1 MLQED
6 AGPNWAHG
14 AQLRSCT
21 CRPGGS
27 DCLSLSALS
36 VSATTSVY
44 RYFEQRTLNLV
55 MMAPVFLFFDF
66 LIRTAVGRQ
75 GEEKVEPARV
85 SAKGVLGQDE
95 HLTLLQRGSAL
106 PP

>member
-55 MMAPVFLFFDF
+55 MMAPVFLSWGTLKSHLNNHRMTYFF
-66 LIRTAVGRQ
+66 
-75 GEEKVEPARV
+75 K
-85 SAKGVLGQDE
+85 
-95 HLTLLQRGSAL
+95 
-106 PP
+106 

>member
-27 DCLSLSALS
+27 DCLSLSAS
-36 VSATTSVY
+36 TSVY

-66 LIRTAVGRQ
+66 LIRTARASFRRAVSRKSLISLICFGMAAS
-75 GEEKVEPARV
+75 EAAMAR
-85 SAKGVLGQDE
+85 S
-95 HLTLLQRGSAL
+95 L
-106 PP
+106 PM